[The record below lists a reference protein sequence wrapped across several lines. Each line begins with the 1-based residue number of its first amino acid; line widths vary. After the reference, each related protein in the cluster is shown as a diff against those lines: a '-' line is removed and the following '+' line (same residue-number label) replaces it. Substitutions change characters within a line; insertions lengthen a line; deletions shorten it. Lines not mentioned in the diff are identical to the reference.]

1 MQKERTWTGMDIKS
15 SRSVIV
21 CFVLLSV
28 LLSPS
33 LKSAAQEKSDI
44 NKIAW
49 SELQQI
55 PPGEGMTIQSGLAS
69 PFAGVSNEVLIV
81 IGGCNFPNKPVYE
94 SGKKR
99 SDRLYLDLAN

>member
-1 MQKERTWTGMDIKS
+1 MQKERTWMGMDIKS

-44 NKIAW
+44 KSEIIDKQVKIIYG
-49 SELQQI
+49 SR
-55 PPGEGMTIQSGLAS
+55 S
-69 PFAGVSNEVLIV
+69 VL
-81 IGGCNFPNKPVYE
+81 GFGP
-94 SGKKR
+94 
-99 SDRLYLDLAN
+99 